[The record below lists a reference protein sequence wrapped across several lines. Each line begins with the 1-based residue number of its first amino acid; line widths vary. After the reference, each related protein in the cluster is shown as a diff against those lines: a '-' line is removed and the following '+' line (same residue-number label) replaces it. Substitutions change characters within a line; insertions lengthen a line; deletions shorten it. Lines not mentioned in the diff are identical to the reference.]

1 MVKCMFSRLKSW
13 LLGAFVAIAF
23 ALSVIGAFG
32 QCSAPV
38 PPLNGPR
45 IDSIIVERVDT
56 LIRLDTIRKTRIK
69 YIDTSRIDTVHDML
83 DSLVP
88 IDTADNDGNQM
99 IAANQLREALRWK
112 DSLNTCIE
120 FRKVDSIA
128 LDTMSKI
135 ARTVP
140 DTIKIKPPITQRLKD
155 AGIGFL
161 LGVATRSFF

>member
-1 MVKCMFSRLKSW
+1 MEIFNKVRNW

-23 ALSVIGAFG
+23 ALSVVGALG

-38 PPLNGPR
+38 PTQNGK
-45 IDSIIVERVDT
+45 IDTVLVERRDTIVKLDT
-56 LIRLDTIRKTRIK
+56 LRKTRIK

-83 DSLVP
+83 DSIIP

-112 DSLNTCIE
+112 DSLNTCLDM
-120 FRKVDSIA
+120 RKVDSIA

-135 ARTVP
+135 ARSVP
-140 DTIKIKPPITQRLKD
+140 DTIKITPSVFDRVKD
-155 AGIGFL
+155 FGAGLLVGAGI
-161 LGVATRSFF
+161 RSFF